1 MIVLRLTRMGRTH
14 RPYYRIV
21 AQNKRTWRDGKFFD
35 ILGTWDPYPDKFG
48 NKKLRLHSHRI
59 RYWMGVGAQPSEAV
73 ARLLGKAGIL
83 PPPPATKS
91 VIVKQPEDQE

>member
-1 MIVLRLTRMGRTH
+1 MGRTH

-48 NKKLRLHSHRI
+48 NKKLRLQ
-59 RYWMGVGAQPSEAV
+59 YWIGVGAPPSEAV
-73 ARLLGKAGIL
+73 ADVEFVNVGTVIFIGLD
-83 PPPPATKS
+83 
-91 VIVKQPEDQE
+91 IVKISSGRSYEMKS